1 VNTEPFGFVGLGAMG
16 GPMIEKA
23 IEAGLTVH
31 VFDTNQA
38 ALDSAANLGAKIEK
52 SAAGVASAAEVV
64 FVSLPNAPIVE
75 TVALGPDGVIEGTR
89 IKHYIDLSTTGPTV
103 AMKVGRAFQ
112 ERGISALDCPVSG
125 GPVGVKNKTL
135 AVMSGGPKETLDR
148 ATPFLRSFTKTFV
161 HVGPEVGKAQIVKL
175 ANNILMAT
183 NMLIVAEAM
192 AFAEKGGVDPKDLF
206 EVVNNGSG
214 RSWVSEIAYPKH
226 VLTRR
231 YDQNFRIEL
240 MNKDVSLCLQEAEK
254 LGVPMWLG
262 AAVRQYWQ
270 FTMTQ
275 GMASQDS
282 SRIAALVEQWA
293 GIEPASNAAVT
304 P

>member
-1 VNTEPFGFVGLGAMG
+1 MSSESFGFVGLGAMG

-31 VFDTNQA
+31 VFDT
-38 ALDSAANLGAKIEK
+38 SAAAIERAAKLGAKVEA
-52 SAAGVASAAEVV
+52 SAAAVASAVEVV

-89 IKHYIDLSTTGPTV
+89 IKHYVDLSTTGPTV
-103 AMKVGRAFQ
+103 AVKVGKAFNAK
-112 ERGISALDCPVSG
+112 EIAALDCPVSG
-125 GPVGVKNKTL
+125 GPVGVNNKTL
-135 AVMSGGPKETLDR
+135 AIMASGPKETLER
-148 ATPFLRSFTKTFV
+148 AEPFLRSFTKTFV
-161 HVGPEVGKAQIVKL
+161 HIGPEVGKAQILKL
-175 ANNILMAT
+175 ANNIMMAA

-192 AFAEKGGVDPKDLF
+192 AFAEKGGIDPEDLF
-206 EVVNNGSG
+206 KVVNNGSG

-226 VLTRR
+226 VVTRR

-240 MNKDVSLCLQEAEK
+240 MDKDVTLCLQEAER

-262 AAVRQYWQ
+262 AAVRQFWQ

-275 GMASQDS
+275 GMAKEDS

-293 GIEPASNAAVT
+293 GVEPTPPAAAAD
-304 P
+304 

>member
-1 VNTEPFGFVGLGAMG
+1 
-16 GPMIEKA
+16 
-23 IEAGLTVH
+23 
-31 VFDTNQA
+31 
-38 ALDSAANLGAKIEK
+38 
-52 SAAGVASAAEVV
+52 
-64 FVSLPNAPIVE
+64 
-75 TVALGPDGVIEGTR
+75 
-89 IKHYIDLSTTGPTV
+89 
-103 AMKVGRAFQ
+103 MKVGRAFQ
-112 ERGISALDCPVSG
+112 ERGVSALDCPVSG

-135 AVMSGGPKETLDR
+135 AVMSDGPKETLDR
-148 ATPFLRSFTKTFV
+148 AMPFLRSFTKTFV

-214 RSWVSEIAYPKH
+214 RSWVSEIAYPKN

-270 FTMTQ
+270 FTMIQ
-275 GMASQDS
+275 GMVNQDS

-293 GIEPASNAAVT
+293 GIEPANDDVAT

>member
-1 VNTEPFGFVGLGAMG
+1 VSTEPFGFVGLGAMG

-23 IEAGLTVH
+23 LGRGLTVH
-31 VFDTNQA
+31 VYDTDAA
-38 ALDSAANLGAKIEK
+38 ALARMAERGAKPETSAAA
-52 SAAGVASAAEVV
+52 VASAAEVV

-75 TVALGPDGVIEGTR
+75 TVALGPGGVIEGST

-103 AMKVGRAFQ
+103 AMKVGKAF
-112 ERGISALDCPVSG
+112 EARGIAALDCPVSG
-125 GPVGVKNKTL
+125 GPVGVNNETL
-135 AVMSGGPKETLDR
+135 AIMAGGPKQTLDR
-148 ATPFLRSFTKTFV
+148 AEPFLRSFTKTFV
-161 HVGPEVGKAQIVKL
+161 HLGPEVGKAQIVKL

-192 AFAEKGGVDPKDLF
+192 AFAEKGGIDPEDLF
-206 EVVNNGSG
+206 KVVNAGSG

-226 VLTRR
+226 VVTRR

-240 MNKDVSLCLQEAEK
+240 MNKDVTLCLQEAEK

-262 AAVRQYWQ
+262 ASVRQFWQ

-293 GIEPASNAAVT
+293 GIEAAAEAGQVE
-304 P
+304 